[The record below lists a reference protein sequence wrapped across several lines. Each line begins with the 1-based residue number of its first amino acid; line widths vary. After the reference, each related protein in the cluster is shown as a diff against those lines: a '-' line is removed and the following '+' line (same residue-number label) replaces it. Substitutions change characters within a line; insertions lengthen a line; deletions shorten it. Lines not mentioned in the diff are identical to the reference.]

1 MTNRAEHG
9 RGHPLLQVVVVVA
22 LAAVSLGCK
31 PGKSKTQ
38 AISTESGQEWYE
50 MYCATCHM
58 DGGAYFPTPALK
70 GSELL
75 AGPPSNTIQ
84 VILHGQSGKSKIDGE
99 VAGGIM
105 PAQAGLTNEEISAIV
120 SYVRAEF
127 AGKNDVVSPKDV
139 EALRIR

>member
-1 MTNRAEHG
+1 
-9 RGHPLLQVVVVVA
+9 
-22 LAAVSLGCK
+22 
-31 PGKSKTQ
+31 
-38 AISTESGQEWYE
+38 
-50 MYCATCHM
+50 M